1 MSSFSAVSAAGA
13 GTLGNNLTRLV
24 APFERTILPHLDAAY
39 DLARWL
45 TRRAQD
51 AEDVVQEACLR
62 AFQFFGSFQGGD
74 GRAWLLAIVRNTC
87 YTWLQKNRAQEPT
100 PFDQERHDVASTS
113 DDPEAVALQTENAQL
128 LRNTLR
134 DLPAAFREVIVLR
147 ELQGLSYR
155 EISRAVGVPP
165 GTVMSRL
172 ARGRQR
178 LAHLLAERMRQE
190 VPEQTLSPVS

>member
-1 MSSFSAVSAAGA
+1 MASLSAVTAADARLRQGRA
-13 GTLGNNLTRLV
+13 HLVGT
-24 APFERTILPHLDAAY
+24 FERTILPHLEAAY
-39 DLARWL
+39 ELARWL

-87 YTWLQKNRAQEPT
+87 YTWLHKNRAQEPT
-100 PFDQERHDVASTS
+100 PFDHERHDVASTN

-128 LRNTLR
+128 LRNTLL

-155 EISRAVGVPP
+155 EISRAVGVPT

-178 LAHLLAERMRQE
+178 LAQLLAERMPQE
-190 VPEQTLSPVS
+190 ACEPSLSSAS